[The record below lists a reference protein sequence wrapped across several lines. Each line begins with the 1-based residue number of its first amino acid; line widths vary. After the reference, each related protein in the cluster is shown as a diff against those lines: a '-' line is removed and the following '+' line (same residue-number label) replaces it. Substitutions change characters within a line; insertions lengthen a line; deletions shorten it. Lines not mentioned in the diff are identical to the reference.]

1 MIENEKILKIASLAR
16 LKISDDS
23 INLLGN
29 EFNNILKL
37 IEQIDKLDATDIM
50 PICHPLE
57 NLTSYSNADPK
68 HVSVTNKTHR
78 DYSPDFKD
86 SYFVVPKIVE

>member
-23 INLLGN
+23 INSLGN
-29 EFNNILKL
+29 EFNNILEL
-37 IEQIDKLDATDIM
+37 IDQIDKLDTSDSL

-57 NLTSYSNADPK
+57 NLASYSKNKPTLERI
-68 HVSVTNKTHR
+68 TNSTHNK
-78 DYSPDFKD
+78 YSPDFKD
-86 SYFVVPKIVE
+86 SYFIVPKVVE

>member
-1 MIENEKILKIASLAR
+1 MIENKKILKIASLAR

-23 INLLGN
+23 INLLGK

-37 IEQIDKLDATDIM
+37 IDQIDKLDTSDTL

-57 NLTSYSNADPK
+57 NLTSFSKVDPK
-68 HVSVTNKTHR
+68 QVFVTNKTHR
-78 DYSPDFKD
+78 NYSPDFQD

>member
-1 MIENEKILKIASLAR
+1 MIENKKILKIASLAR

-23 INLLGN
+23 IDLLGN

-37 IEQIDKLDATDIM
+37 IDQIDKLDTSDTL

-57 NLTSYSNADPK
+57 NLTSYSKVGPK
-68 HVSVTNKTHR
+68 HFSVTNKTHR
-78 DYSPDFKD
+78 NYSPDFKD

>member
-16 LKISDDS
+16 LKISDKS
-23 INLLGN
+23 INILGN

-37 IEQIDKLDATDIM
+37 IDQIDKLDTSDTL

-57 NLTSYSNADPK
+57 NLVSYSKVEQKPENI
-68 HVSVTNKTHR
+68 TNIIHNN
-78 DYSPDFKD
+78 YSPEFRD
-86 SYFVVPKIVE
+86 SYFVVPKVVE

>member
-23 INLLGN
+23 INSLGD
-29 EFNNILKL
+29 EFNNILEL
-37 IEQIDKLDATDIM
+37 IDQIDKLDTSDTL

-57 NLTSYSNADPK
+57 NLASYSKVEPPLQII
-68 HVSVTNKTHR
+68 TNSLHNN
-78 DYSPDFKD
+78 YSY
-86 SYFVVPKIVE
+86 SC

>member
-1 MIENEKILKIASLAR
+1 MIENKKILKIASLAR

-37 IEQIDKLDATDIM
+37 IDQIDKLDTSDTL

-57 NLTSYSNADPK
+57 NLTSYSKVDLK

-78 DYSPDFKD
+78 NYSPDFKD

>member
-16 LKISDDS
+16 LKISDSS
-23 INLLGN
+23 ISSLGD
-29 EFNNILKL
+29 EFNKILEL
-37 IEQIDKLDATDIM
+37 IDQIDKLDTSGAL

-57 NLTSYSNADPK
+57 NLTSYSKVKPK
-68 HVSVTNKTHR
+68 LDCIKSSTHSN
-78 DYSPDFKD
+78 YSPNFQD

>member
-1 MIENEKILKIASLAR
+1 MIENKKILKIASLAR

-37 IEQIDKLDATDIM
+37 IDQIDKLDTSDTL

-57 NLTSYSNADPK
+57 NLTSYSEVDPK
-68 HVSVTNKTHR
+68 NVSTTNKTHR
-78 DYSPDFKD
+78 NYSPDFKD
-86 SYFVVPKIVE
+86 SFFVVPKIVE

>member
-1 MIENEKILKIASLAR
+1 MIENKKILKIASLAR

-23 INLLGN
+23 INTLGD

-37 IEQIDKLDATDIM
+37 IDQIDKLDTSDIL

-57 NLTSYSNADPK
+57 NLASYSKVESRLENI
-68 HVSVTNKTHR
+68 TNKIHNQ
-78 DYSPDFKD
+78 YSPDFKD
-86 SYFVVPKIVE
+86 SYFVVPKVVE

>member
-1 MIENEKILKIASLAR
+1 MIENKKILKIASLAR
-16 LKISDDS
+16 LKISEDS

-37 IEQIDKLDATDIM
+37 IDQIDNLDTSDTL

-57 NLTSYSNADPK
+57 NLTSYSTVDSK

-78 DYSPDFKD
+78 NYSPNFKD